1 MFILADKDLEV
12 KEIKKGTGEIL
23 SDVRINKKR
32 LANGKSNHGNHTRV

>member
-23 SDVRINKKR
+23 SDVRINKR